1 MTRMPLHLMQH
12 PDELVVARLGQGE
25 RPSWDVFGGVFS
37 SITRTEHETSIMC
50 DAHLVPPDVTQEGP
64 YVPFEVAGPLDFELV
79 GVMHELLT
87 PLVPERISML
97 AMSTYDT
104 DWVLVP
110 TKRSDDA
117 AHAWRRASFVVTP
130 TSLSSWQPP
139 KEDA

>member
-1 MTRMPLHLMQH
+1 MPLHLMQH
-12 PDELVVARLGQGE
+12 PDELVVARLGPGE

-50 DAHLVPPDVTQEGP
+50 DAHLVPADVTHEGP

-87 PLVPERISML
+87 PVVAARISIL

-110 TKRSDDA
+110 HERTQDA
-117 AHAWRRASFVVTP
+117 AEAWRKVGFIVTP
-130 TSLSSWQPP
+130 TSLTDWSPAP
-139 KEDA
+139 TEDA